1 MTCHKVGILFLGAG
15 SSSRMR
21 GNDKL
26 LNKINGVPQIER
38 ILLEALK
45 LKIPIFVTIPATN
58 TERKLIISKTNAIVI
73 EVQDPKLGMGHSIAE
88 GIIKITKT
96 YDFLSLGICPSD
108 LPDLKFSSF
117 KKLTDY
123 FAKTPDMICRP
134 IKRGSTSFGHPVI
147 FPKKYFKELKLLE
160 GDRGGQNIIQSMEEN
175 LNAYET
181 DDESYFSDLDTSE
194 DFAKWYKRNRQQIK
208 TKIKKSRG

>member
-1 MTCHKVGILFLGAG
+1 MTCYKVGILFLGAG

-45 LKIPIFVTIPATN
+45 LKIPIFVTVPATN

-96 YDFLSLGICPSD
+96 FDFLSLGICPSD
-108 LPDLKFSSF
+108 LPDLKFGSF
-117 KKLTDY
+117 KKLMDY
-123 FAKTPDMICRP
+123 FSKSPDMICRP
-134 IKRGSTSFGHPVI
+134 IKRGSTRFGHPVI
-147 FPKKYFKELKLLE
+147 FPKKYFNELKLIE
-160 GDRGGQNIIQSMEEN
+160 GDKGAQNIIQSNEKN

-194 DFAKWYKRNRQQIK
+194 DFAKWYKRNRQQMK
-208 TKIKKSRG
+208 N

>member
-58 TERKLIISKTNAIVI
+58 IERKLIISKTNAIVI

-108 LPDLKFSSF
+108 LPDLKFGSF
-117 KKLTDY
+117 KKLMDY
-123 FAKTPDMICRP
+123 FYKSPDMICRP
-134 IKRGSTSFGHPVI
+134 IKRGSTRFGHPVI
-147 FPKKYFKELKLLE
+147 FPKKYFNELKLIE
-160 GDRGGQNIIQSMEEN
+160 GDKGAQNIIQSNENN
-175 LNAYET
+175 LNVYET
-181 DDESYFSDLDTSE
+181 DDESYFSDLDTPE
-194 DFAKWYKRNRQQIK
+194 DFAKWLQRNPQ
-208 TKIKKSRG
+208 

>member
-1 MTCHKVGILFLGAG
+1 MTRYNIGFLFLGAG

-21 GNDKL
+21 GDDKL
-26 LNKINGVPQIER
+26 IKKINGVPQIER
-38 ILLEALK
+38 ILIEALK

-58 TERKLIISKTNAIVI
+58 IERKLIISKTNAIVI

-88 GIIKITKT
+88 GVIEITKT
-96 YDFLSLGICPSD
+96 FDFLSLGICPSD

-181 DDESYFSDLDTSE
+181 DDESYFSDLDTLE
-194 DFAKWYKRNRQQIK
+194 DFAKWSKRNPQQI
-208 TKIKKSRG
+208 